1 MTNSKNV
8 MRFYVNG
15 QLAYWERPE
24 SREQYEQDFKEWL
37 RDTLIEYGRTLEQYW
52 EPDIEEQADN
62 LIKRELS

>member
-1 MTNSKNV
+1 MNSKEV
-8 MRFYVNG
+8 MNYYADGVYLNLGMGCDRHK
-15 QLAYWERPE
+15 
-24 SREQYEQDFKEWL
+24 REEDFRNWL